1 MCVFEPKTRPLGE
14 RFAEFNF
21 DSKILLTCGVG
32 YDRERSAELP
42 ASPIPFALYRT
53 DVNLDFTRLTF
64 FVFLHLK
71 NFKT

>member
-32 YDRERSAELP
+32 Y
-42 ASPIPFALYRT
+42 RT
-53 DVNLDFTRLTF
+53 KLRL
-64 FVFLHLK
+64 VCKMMWEFLKSRFYEQILK
-71 NFKT
+71 L